1 MEFREARQGDSPA
14 IRDVVRR
21 SLQASYSLDAGA
33 ITAAIEEW
41 YDNNRIHEMLHDND
55 KLLLVA
61 EADEQI
67 IAFSDSQVTG
77 EQTGELFWLHVDPDY
92 RGHEVGQ
99 QLFEATRERLAGLGG
114 EYIHGR
120 VLGDNVSGNEFYERQ
135 GLQKVG
141 EEEVDI
147 AGTTYVENVYAEVN
161 RTGVEP
167 IETEDG
173 ETVYLDRENQE
184 TGSVAPFYVVYTDE
198 TGADI
203 WGYYCS
209 KCDAPA
215 NAMDAMG
222 RIQCDE
228 CGNARKPTR
237 WDSAYL

>member
-1 MEFREARQGDSPA
+1 MEFREARRADRPA
-14 IRDVVRR
+14 IRDVARR
-21 SLQASYSLDAGA
+21 SLQASYSLDAAA
-33 ITAAIEEW
+33 ITTAIEDW
-41 YDNNRIHEMLHDND
+41 YGENRLKDMMEDPEH
-55 KLLLVA
+55 LLYAGEREGQVVT
-61 EADEQI
+61 
-67 IAFSDSQVTG
+67 FSHSEVTG
-77 EQTGELFWLHVDPDY
+77 ERTGELYWLHVDPAY
-92 RGHEVGQ
+92 RSREVGQ
-99 QLFEATRERLAGLGG
+99 ALFEATRGALAELGG

-120 VLGDNVSGNEFYERQ
+120 VLADNRSGNAFYERQ

-147 AGTTYVENVYAEVN
+147 AGTSYIENVYAEVEA
-161 RTGVEP
+161 TGVEP
-167 IETEDG
+167 IQTATG
-173 ETVYLDRENQE
+173 ETVYLDPDTQE
-184 TGSVAPFYVVYTDE
+184 TGSIAPFYVVYTDE

-209 KCDAPA
+209 KCEEPA